1 MYPCPCGCSQQDRKR
16 KLKASERQ
24 AAELKRAKAAEEAAE
39 QQRTQKRLEHQASL
53 SRVDSEEAAAAHAPT
68 AELQAQEADAKQ
80 GRRLE
85 AKPEVFRRVLV
96 LRQARTVQTG
106 LFFRL
111 ALRKFCLRQ

>member
-1 MYPCPCGCSQQDRKR
+1 MYLCPCGCSQQDRKR

-85 AKPEVFRRVLV
+85 AKPDVFRRVLV

-106 LFFRL
+106 LFSRL